1 MEISDEVEISE
12 VTDVEAMLRDSS
24 FFIKSLSLF
33 SALFL
38 SSVSFLI

>member
-1 MEISDEVEISE
+1 MEISDAVE
-12 VTDVEAMLRDSS
+12 VTDVEALLRDSS

>member
-1 MEISDEVEISE
+1 MEISDVVEISE